1 MFAMVTGALAALAT
15 YLSIPLAV
23 TLTLGSINAYLNR
36 AFARALAVELVHPRA
51 QWALTAMA
59 RRNAGKKAAVRSCQ
73 LCVRSLT
80 RAKWMVSLVN
90 LEPGASVLDLGSKG
104 SLLPALARRIMPAGR
119 VHVVEGTSA
128 ALQLSAG
135 RDAEALGDGAVAL
148 LEHSADSELPL
159 DADQFDAVFAVEQ
172 LQSVEPAAR
181 QQVVCEWARL
191 VKPGGRLVVV
201 CAGELD
207 PVLQAGLLARTYH
220 SLSAYQCVQLLLA
233 AGLGDVQWRVQ
244 DREDDALLVACVGTK
259 PMPRQS
265 PRGSHGDDDKAWEPN

>member
-1 MFAMVTGALAALAT
+1 M
-15 YLSIPLAV
+15 
-23 TLTLGSINAYLNR
+23 
-36 AFARALAVELVHPRA
+36 
-51 QWALTAMA
+51 
-59 RRNAGKKAAVRSCQ
+59 
-73 LCVRSLT
+73 
-80 RAKWMVSLVN
+80 
-90 LEPGASVLDLGSKG
+90 GSKG

-119 VHVVEGTSA
+119 VHVIEGTSA

-148 LEHSADSELPL
+148 LEHRADSELPL
-159 DADQFDAVFAVEQ
+159 EADQFDAVFAVEQ
-172 LQSVEPAAR
+172 LHCVEPAAR

-220 SLSAYQCVQLLLA
+220 GLSPYQCVQLLLA

-259 PMPRQS
+259 PLPPRS
-265 PRGSHGDDDKAWEPN
+265 SHSDKAWEPN